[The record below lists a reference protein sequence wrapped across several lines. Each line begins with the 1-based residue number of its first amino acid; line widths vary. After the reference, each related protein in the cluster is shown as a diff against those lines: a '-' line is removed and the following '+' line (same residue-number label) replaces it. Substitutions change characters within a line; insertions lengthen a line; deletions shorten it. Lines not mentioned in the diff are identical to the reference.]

1 MGQSGEPVITSAASA
16 ISLPATQTAAA
27 YYKTAAYSELYF
39 DTALPT
45 KPGQNLDT
53 AIANYFS
60 NPNSGTASAIANSP
74 QTP

>member
-1 MGQSGEPVITSAASA
+1 MLTSESSA
-16 ISLPATQTAAA
+16 ITLPATQTAAA
-27 YYKTAAYSELYF
+27 YFKTASYEELYF

-60 NPNSGTASAIANSP
+60 SPTSSTAAAIANSP

>member
-1 MGQSGEPVITSAASA
+1 MLPSESAA
-16 ISLPATQTAAA
+16 ITLPATQTAAA
-27 YYKTAAYSELYF
+27 YFKTASYEELYF

-60 NPNSGTASAIANSP
+60 APSASRATAIANSP
-74 QTP
+74 ATP